1 MNPGSGVRV
10 RVGDDALLYRYAIG
24 HSIVDAFGDALDS
37 FTEGH
42 GFRCVASMVDAG
54 FIETTEYQ
62 LVDLA
67 ARQKVSLSTV

>member
-1 MNPGSGVRV
+1 MKPGSGVRV
-10 RVGDDALLYRYAIG
+10 RVGDDAPLCRYTLF

-37 FTEGH
+37 FIEGH
-42 GFRCVASMVDAG
+42 DLRCVASMVDAG

-67 ARQKVSLSTV
+67 ARQKVSLNTV